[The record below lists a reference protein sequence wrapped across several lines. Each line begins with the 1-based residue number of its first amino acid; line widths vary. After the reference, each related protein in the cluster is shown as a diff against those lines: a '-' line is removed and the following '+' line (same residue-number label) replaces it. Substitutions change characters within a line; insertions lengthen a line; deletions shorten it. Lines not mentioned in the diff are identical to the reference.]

1 MALRSITVGGQLHL
15 LSLMFSRR
23 TLDCVLLVAATAI
36 SRFLFRSQL
45 LYDLDSVNFALAMGR
60 FDPTV
65 HQPHPPGYFLYVWLA
80 RLVNTLLNDP
90 NAALVPISIVASCG
104 AVAFIYLLAHRW
116 FGQPAALFAGL
127 LFLFS

>member
-36 SRFLFRSQL
+36 SRFLFRSRY

-65 HQPHPPGYFLYVWLA
+65 HQPHPPGYFLYIWLA
-80 RLVNTLLNDP
+80 RLANTLFNDP
-90 NAALVPISIVASCG
+90 NSALVAISIVSSCG
-104 AVAFIYLLAHRW
+104 AVVFTYLLARRW
-116 FGQPAALFAGL
+116 FGE
-127 LFLFS
+127 